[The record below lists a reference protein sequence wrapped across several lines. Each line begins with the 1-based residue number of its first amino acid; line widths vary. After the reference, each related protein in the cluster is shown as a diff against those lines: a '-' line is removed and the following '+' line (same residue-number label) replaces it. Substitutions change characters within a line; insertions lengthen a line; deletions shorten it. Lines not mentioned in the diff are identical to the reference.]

1 MPMDESNVFHFSVL
15 WCGGGIWFRAAVD
28 VKLDLDGVALEVEV
42 EVDDVVQPA
51 SNWFACRSLG
61 RVVVGVLDVI
71 EVPRR
76 RGTRA
81 ASIGFFPGSKLGP
94 WSFGPLSTSPWGQDN
109 TTVYYTTCD
118 KVVTRKKE
126 MIKVKCKILKHAIHT
141 CSPYYSGT
149 HVHLHVGTRVCTT

>member
-15 WCGGGIWFRAAVD
+15 WCGGGIWFRAEWQ
-28 VKLDLDGVALEVEV
+28 LEVEV

-81 ASIGFFPGSKLGP
+81 ASIGFRFFPGSLEP
-94 WSFGPLSTSPWGQDN
+94 N
-109 TTVYYTTCD
+109 
-118 KVVTRKKE
+118 
-126 MIKVKCKILKHAIHT
+126 
-141 CSPYYSGT
+141 
-149 HVHLHVGTRVCTT
+149 

>member
-28 VKLDLDGVALEVEV
+28 VKLDLDGVAVEVEV

-81 ASIGFFPGSKLGP
+81 SIFVCTVWIQILGP
-94 WSFGPLSTSPWGQDN
+94 WFLAPFRLHPGDN
-109 TTVYYTTCD
+109 TT
-118 KVVTRKKE
+118 
-126 MIKVKCKILKHAIHT
+126 
-141 CSPYYSGT
+141 
-149 HVHLHVGTRVCTT
+149 GTRTTQTDM

>member
-28 VKLDLDGVALEVEV
+28 VKLDLDGVAVEVEV

-81 ASIGFFPGSKLGP
+81 ASIGLP
-94 WSFGPLSTSPWGQDN
+94 WIQIRTLVFWPPFDFTL
-109 TTVYYTTCD
+109 
-118 KVVTRKKE
+118 
-126 MIKVKCKILKHAIHT
+126 
-141 CSPYYSGT
+141 
-149 HVHLHVGTRVCTT
+149 GTRQYYRALHNM

>member
-1 MPMDESNVFHFSVL
+1 MDESNVFHFSVL

-28 VKLDLDGVALEVEV
+28 VKLDRDGVAVEVEV

-81 ASIGFFPGSKLGP
+81 ASMFF
-94 WSFGPLSTSPWGQDN
+94 WIQIN
-109 TTVYYTTCD
+109 
-118 KVVTRKKE
+118 
-126 MIKVKCKILKHAIHT
+126 
-141 CSPYYSGT
+141 
-149 HVHLHVGTRVCTT
+149 

>member
-28 VKLDLDGVALEVEV
+28 VKLDLDGVAVEVEVEV

-81 ASIGFFPGSKLGP
+81 SMFVWIQIRKTWPG
-94 WSFGPLSTSPWGQDN
+94 FGPLSTSPGDN
-109 TTVYYTTCD
+109 TTRTT
-118 KVVTRKKE
+118 VTAQTD
-126 MIKVKCKILKHAIHT
+126 M
-141 CSPYYSGT
+141 
-149 HVHLHVGTRVCTT
+149 

>member
-28 VKLDLDGVALEVEV
+28 VKLDLDGVAVEVEV

-81 ASIGFFPGSKLGP
+81 SIFVWSKLGTIGP
-94 WSFGPLSTSPWGQDN
+94 WFWPPFDFTLRGDIPGN
-109 TTVYYTTCD
+109 TY
-118 KVVTRKKE
+118 
-126 MIKVKCKILKHAIHT
+126 M
-141 CSPYYSGT
+141 
-149 HVHLHVGTRVCTT
+149 CTYIFNM

>member
-28 VKLDLDGVALEVEV
+28 VKLDLDGVAVEVEV

-81 ASIGFFPGSKLGP
+81 SIFVWIQNFRTSGFWP
-94 WSFGPLSTSPWGQDN
+94 PLSTSP
-109 TTVYYTTCD
+109 
-118 KVVTRKKE
+118 
-126 MIKVKCKILKHAIHT
+126 
-141 CSPYYSGT
+141 
-149 HVHLHVGTRVCTT
+149 

>member
-28 VKLDLDGVALEVEV
+28 VKLDLDGVAVEVEV

-81 ASIGFFPGSKLGP
+81 ASIP
-94 WSFGPLSTSPWGQDN
+94 WIQIRTLVFWPPFDF
-109 TTVYYTTCD
+109 
-118 KVVTRKKE
+118 
-126 MIKVKCKILKHAIHT
+126 
-141 CSPYYSGT
+141 T
-149 HVHLHVGTRVCTT
+149 HFTLGTRQYYRVLHNM